1 MKILEIKK
9 NVRTDKVESYREVS
23 SDDLAALHV
32 SNLDLASWT
41 KSGRL
46 NTRFSLT
53 TSTEKYMY
61 VKVEDY
67 TTEDIERLAH

>member
-9 NVRTDKVESYREVS
+9 NFRTDKVESYREVS
-23 SDDLAALHV
+23 NDDLAALHA

-61 VKVEDY
+61 VKLEDY
-67 TTEDIERLAH
+67 TDDDIEKLAH